1 MAGLIVP
8 DGQKQMRGDVY
19 MPQNENE
26 GRITGSEYIVV
37 KALENGVTVIGVTRG
52 AENKF
57 LHTEKLDEGEV
68 WIAQFTEH
76 ISAMKIRGSAAIL
89 TKHGEIKSGR

>member
-1 MAGLIVP
+1 MDKNTGENSQAN
-8 DGQKQMRGDVY
+8 GDYV
-19 MPQNENE
+19 
-26 GRITGSEYIVV
+26 VV

-52 AENKF
+52 VENRF

-76 ISAMKIRGSAAIL
+76 ISAMKIRGAASIL
-89 TKHGEIKSGR
+89 TRHGEIRSGK

>member
-1 MAGLIVP
+1 
-8 DGQKQMRGDVY
+8 
-19 MPQNENE
+19 MPQSESE
-26 GRITGSEYIVV
+26 GRITSEDYITV

-52 AENKF
+52 TENKF

-76 ISAMKIRGSAAIL
+76 ISAIKIRGAASIL
-89 TKHGEIKSGR
+89 TKHGEIKSGK

>member
-1 MAGLIVP
+1 MDKNTAETGNAS
-8 DGQKQMRGDVY
+8 GDYV
-19 MPQNENE
+19 
-26 GRITGSEYIVV
+26 VV

-52 AENKF
+52 LENRF

-76 ISAMKIRGSAAIL
+76 ISAMKIRGAASIL
-89 TKHGEIKSGR
+89 TKHGEIKSGK

>member
-1 MAGLIVP
+1 MAL
-8 DGQKQMRGDVY
+8 
-19 MPQNENE
+19 ENE
-26 GRITGSEYIVV
+26 TRSSSNGEYVVV

-52 AENKF
+52 AENRF

-76 ISAMKIRGSAAIL
+76 ISAMKIRGAASVY
-89 TKHGEIKSGR
+89 TRHGEIKSGRQRDHE

>member
-1 MAGLIVP
+1 MAL
-8 DGQKQMRGDVY
+8 
-19 MPQNENE
+19 ENE
-26 GRITGSEYIVV
+26 TRISSNGEYVVV

-52 AENKF
+52 AENRF

-76 ISAMKIRGSAAIL
+76 ISAMKIRGAASVY
-89 TKHGEIKSGR
+89 TRHGEIKSGRQREHE

>member
-1 MAGLIVP
+1 
-8 DGQKQMRGDVY
+8 
-19 MPQNENE
+19 MPQSESE
-26 GRITGSEYIVV
+26 GSLTSGDYISV

-52 AENKF
+52 TENRF

-76 ISAMKIRGSAAIL
+76 ISAMKIRGAASIL
-89 TKHGEIKSGR
+89 TKNGEIKSGK